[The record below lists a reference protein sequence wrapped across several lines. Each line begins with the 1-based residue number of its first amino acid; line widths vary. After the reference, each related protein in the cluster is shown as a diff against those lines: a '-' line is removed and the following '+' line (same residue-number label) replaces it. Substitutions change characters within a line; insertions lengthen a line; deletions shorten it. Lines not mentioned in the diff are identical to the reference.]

1 MRKMAGA
8 KFELISD
15 IDMYQFVEKVMRV
28 GISSTFQIR
37 NYC

>member
-1 MRKMAGA
+1 MRKMTGA

-15 IDMYQFVEKVMRV
+15 IDMYQFVEKVLRV
-28 GISSTFQIR
+28 SISSTFQIR

>member
-1 MRKMAGA
+1 MRKMTGA

-15 IDMYQFVEKVMRV
+15 VHIYQFVEKVMRV